1 MGKPS
6 HRFVAKDKKSG
17 EYVQIGAVFKNE
29 KGISLLL
36 QTGTKIQ
43 VVQGYD
49 KTAKETVRF
58 DKPKVLSGDTH
69 FFNLYKLEDRKREE
83 EEETE
88 EAEAHPVTK
97 AVKKTF
103 KVDESATE
111 WLPF

>member
-29 KGISLLL
+29 KGISLIL

-49 KTAKETVRF
+49 KAAKETVRF
-58 DKPKVLSGDTH
+58 DKPKILSADTH
-69 FFNLYKLEDRKREE
+69 YFNLFKVEDRSRDGIDE
-83 EEETE
+83 E
-88 EAEAHPVTK
+88 EAESHPVTK

-103 KVDESATE
+103 KVDDSAQE
-111 WLPF
+111 PNF